1 MMNNDKEL
9 SKTLTDSLY
18 VRIREALYSIRE
30 SNAKGEEEL
39 MQIASVLPAEELIQS
54 KQDSEKDISR
64 DSYNGEILDAGSEET
79 VKSENNIDKVHE
91 IPIEEGGSSFVLKGN
106 ESCEIVAA
114 DSEEIVVEA
123 NIEETVQ
130 IENNTNK
137 EHSISVEY
145 DDTRSVQ
152 KRKSNVY
159 INSNV
164 KQALET
170 LERAISAVRKYG
182 FHSRR
187 FSFTFANEAAASKEK
202 GDEVDQYS
210 AKLFQPSAK
219 NDIGIPRESS
229 DDLYEIQNI
238 R

>member
-54 KQDSEKDISR
+54 KQDSEKDMSR

-79 VKSENNIDKVHE
+79 VKSEKNINKVHE

-106 ESCEIVAA
+106 KNCEIVAA

-137 EHSISVEY
+137 EHSTSVEY